1 MNNEFG
7 IKELYSVKIK
17 ATSNIEIGNH
27 SFEQGENIITF
38 DKVMI
43 SNIEQIRKTVTAHG
57 GFDDRDLVW
66 WDTTKGVN
74 IEFAQGIV
82 NNMQF
87 SLMSNSKLFTLDEGR
102 PILLSAREV
111 VESNEDGKIFLKD
124 REDIRSVFIY
134 KIDTGEKLAYTKV
147 ENSIY
152 QIEESYTEVIVDY
165 SYVYRNGADKNVIGQ
180 IAADR
185 SNATMW
191 FEGRTKV
198 KDDITG
204 TVKTGILIIP
214 RFRIVSHLLLTLG
227 ENANPMVHRFSGMGL
242 PYGERGDTRVMEIF
256 YLNDDIDAD
265 IE

>member
-27 SFEQGENIITF
+27 SFEPGENIVVF
-38 DKVMI
+38 DKI
-43 SNIEQIRKTVTAHG
+43 QIGNIEEIRKTVTAHG
-57 GFDDRDLVW
+57 GYDDRDLVW
-66 WDTTKGVN
+66 WDTTKSVSVK
-74 IEFAQGIV
+74 FLQGIV
-82 NNMQF
+82 DKMQF
-87 SLMSNSKLFTLDEGR
+87 SLMSNSKIFSVNETV

-111 VESNEDGKIFLKD
+111 VESDGEGKIELKD
-124 REDIRSVFIY
+124 REVIRGVFIY
-134 KIDTGEKLAYTKV
+134 KVETGERL
-147 ENSIY
+147 NY
-152 QIEESYTEVIVDY
+152 QRISNNVYKIDDSFTDVVVDY
-165 SYVYRNGADKNVIGQ
+165 SYTYLNGADKNVIGQ

-204 TVKTGILIIP
+204 TVKTGIFVIP

-227 ENANPMVHRFSGMGL
+227 ENANPMVHSFTGMGV
-242 PYGERGDTRVMEIF
+242 PYGERGDSRVMEIF

-265 IE
+265 ID